1 MQEQPELVGR
11 RSCAGRSVGGEMRL
25 PGLDVVLGRSAPAV
39 DILVERL
46 GLSTGEVGDDEAGVS
61 TLGAGLDPRYD
72 ALDAVPSRNSL
83 NLRTLF
89 VFGDASMRVVLDA
102 CARSW

>member
-11 RSCAGRSVGGEMRL
+11 RSCAGRSVGGEMRF

-61 TLGAGLDPRYD
+61 TLGADLDPRYD
-72 ALDAVPSRNSL
+72 ALDAAPAGGPIQELLEPADLVR
-83 NLRTLF
+83 LR
-89 VFGDASMRVVLDA
+89 
-102 CARSW
+102 